1 MAKKQDIS
9 FEAAIQELESIVR
22 QLEEGNVS
30 LDDSLRL
37 FEQGVKYARICRNKL
52 EQYEAKI
59 DILLEKEGQS
69 VVEPFEQKEPE
80 EV

>member
-37 FEQGVKYARICRNKL
+37 FEQGVKYARICRTKL